1 MSGEERM
8 SDPGSHFR
16 THEEEV
22 WNKLSEALGGEF
34 QVDENYKKEKV
45 RIQDGPWTITLD
57 HHCHVGGRTEKIY
70 TRFRA
75 PYINTDGFRFK
86 LHRRSVMDSIVSLFG
101 MNDLEIGDEE
111 LDRLFAVETNDPE
124 AARKLLDSGALREHL
139 RLEPDVYIGVRDSG
153 DWFQDDYPDGV
164 DELVLVVED
173 VVTDLVRLKR
183 LYRLFA
189 ETLHRLCDIGSAHEQ
204 DPRVDA

>member
-1 MSGEERM
+1 MTEPR
-8 SDPGSHFR
+8 SHFR
-16 THEEEV
+16 SHEEEV

-34 QVDENYKKEKV
+34 LVGENYKTEKV
-45 RIQDGPWTITLD
+45 HIHDGPWTITLD
-57 HHCHVGGRTEKIY
+57 HHCHVGGRTEAIY

-86 LHRRSVMDSIVSLFG
+86 VHHQGLMDSLVNLFG
-101 MNDLEIGDEE
+101 MNDVQIGDEE
-111 LDRLFAVETNDPE
+111 LDRIFVVETNEPKE
-124 AARKLLDSGALREHL
+124 VRKLLDSEALREHL
-139 RLEPDVYIGVRDSG
+139 RLEPHVYLGVRDSG

-173 VVTDLVRLKR
+173 EVTDLVRLKR

-189 ETLHRLCDIGSAHEQ
+189 ETLHRLCDIGSAYGI
-204 DPRVDA
+204 DPNVDV